1 MSLILL
7 LPLAAVTVAACTL
20 LVLIVQARNRR
31 LLLAAQRGLA
41 CDALDGIGVSVL
53 CSGVGDRQQIENLL
67 SVAYARYEVVVV
79 LDGRRH
85 PDLFAELVAR
95 YRMIRVEW
103 SPTGEL
109 PVDGVRSVCR
119 SRKRRFRRLVLVD
132 RCQEGAAGDY
142 DAAALVASY
151 DYLLPVAEG
160 QFLLPG
166 AVERLV
172 AELGDHPAGALAVL
186 HARLGVPVRL
196 VAREAVTAAGGFS
209 RRPWRTVP
217 RAKRRTLWEPL
228 CTGPAPGLP
237 VPLRLRMLSAGVLAA
252 GIAVSAFAGLW
263 PLTAVL
269 TTAALVWAAAAYAAQ
284 AVATIPGAERCPLRA
299 FGYSAGKIGV
309 KNFTVS

>member
-7 LPLAAVTVAACTL
+7 LPLAVVAAAACTL
-20 LVLIVQARNRR
+20 LVLIVRARNKR
-31 LLLAAQRGLA
+31 LLLAALRGPA
-41 CDALDGIGVSVL
+41 CDALDGIGISVL
-53 CSGVGDRQQIENLL
+53 CSGVSDRRQIENLL
-67 SVAYARYEVVVV
+67 SATYARYEVVVV
-79 LDGRRH
+79 LDARSH
-85 PDLFAELVAR
+85 PGVFAELVAE

-109 PVDGVRSVCR
+109 PVEGVRSVGR

-132 RCQEGAAGDY
+132 RCPDTPAGDY
-142 DAAALVASY
+142 DAAATVASY

-172 AELGDHPAGALAVL
+172 TELGECPAGTLETVYAP
-186 HARLGVPVRL
+186 LGVPVRL
-196 VAREAVTAAGGFS
+196 VARDAVTAAGGFA
-209 RRPWRTVP
+209 RRPWSAVP

-228 CTGPAPGLP
+228 ACGPAPA
-237 VPLRLRMLSAGVLAA
+237 RLSSRRMLLPAAALLAA
-252 GIAVSAFAGLW
+252 GIGASAVAGWW

-269 TTAALVWAAAAYAAQ
+269 ATAALVGAAAACAAQ
-284 AVATIPGAERCPLRA
+284 TVATIPGAEGCPLRA
-299 FGYSAGKIGV
+299 FGRGTGKIDV